1 MTPLTE
7 IEIAAITAAINS
19 YLAEESDS
27 SASSIYLTPWQ
38 VATFNNFD
46 SSNRR
51 HLLGWTERLT
61 K

>member
-7 IEIAAITAAINS
+7 IEIAAITAAINT

-27 SASSIYLTPWQ
+27 PASSIYLTPWQ
-38 VATFNNFD
+38 VATLNNFD
-46 SSNRR
+46 SSSRR
-51 HLLGWTERLT
+51 HLLGWTERST